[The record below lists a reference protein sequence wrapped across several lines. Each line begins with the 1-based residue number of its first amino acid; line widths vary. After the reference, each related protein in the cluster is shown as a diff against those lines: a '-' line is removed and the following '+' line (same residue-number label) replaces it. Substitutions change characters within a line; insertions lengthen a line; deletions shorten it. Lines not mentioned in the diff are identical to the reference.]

1 MRIKRTVTTLVLA
14 AAVSG
19 GTAPQAVSP
28 NVYHDMGSSVT
39 RTNVVVDSSTTTS
52 GATPDVYHD
61 MG

>member
-14 AAVSG
+14 AAVGAVTTS
-19 GTAPQAVSP
+19 QAVSP
-28 NVYHDMGSSVT
+28 NVYHDMGSPAT